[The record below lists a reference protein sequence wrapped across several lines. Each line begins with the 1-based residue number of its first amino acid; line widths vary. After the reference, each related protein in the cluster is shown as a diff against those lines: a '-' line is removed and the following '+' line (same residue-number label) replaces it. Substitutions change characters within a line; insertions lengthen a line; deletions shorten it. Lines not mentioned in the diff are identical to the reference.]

1 MNLVFF
7 VRMLVLRA
15 KSGGFRL
22 AARYDLDPNIVG
34 VHANKIV
41 LETQNFTELF
51 FVIEGSRSL

>member
-1 MNLVFF
+1 
-7 VRMLVLRA
+7 MLVLRA